1 MNSKKSKTIAWIPAI
16 KQSRKYF
23 TKNTDIVA
31 KFGLFWLILSFYK
44 MIAIHCTRSALRCKT
59 CVWYDTC

>member
-1 MNSKKSKTIAWIPAI
+1 MNSKKSKTIAWIAAI

-31 KFGLFWLILSFYK
+31 NFGLFLINSF
-44 MIAIHCTRSALRCKT
+44 IL
-59 CVWYDTC
+59 